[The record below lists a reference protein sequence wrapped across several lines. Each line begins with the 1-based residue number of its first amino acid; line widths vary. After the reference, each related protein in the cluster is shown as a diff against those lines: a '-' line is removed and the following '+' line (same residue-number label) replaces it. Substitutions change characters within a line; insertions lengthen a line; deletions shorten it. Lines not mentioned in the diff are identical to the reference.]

1 MAFTDDLTIS
11 IQQFQ
16 SYGENIMTEKRC
28 AARLEPL
35 NRDISELKNRFKP
48 GYDWETICSTMLD
61 HLMCGVAIYE
71 LCPDKVRALYLNDK
85 YYEMVGYTKEQYKQ
99 YADNVTS
106 SLYGESAEMI
116 FEKGS
121 RSARTGETFYAE
133 CKGRRFDGSDIWVL
147 VKASMVSFIE
157 SEYPVCLAIV
167 QDLTKRKMAEYE
179 NAVNIERYRILEA
192 TSNAVTFEYD
202 VPGDV
207 MTFSYSKGTEIA
219 ADRSISNYTEVSKR
233 TKIVYPEDALRFY
246 KALKSA
252 CKEPVSCMTLDYRS
266 TIIDQNSYRW
276 VRTYYS
282 SVADASGKIVKVLGR
297 TQDIDEEKREHQR
310 MTQLVEIDSTTGLLN
325 KLATTNHIQRLIN
338 EKTGAKSFFVMLDI
352 DDFKA
357 FNDTYGHS
365 FGDEV
370 LRAVGKTLS
379 GKFRNTVIGR
389 FGGDEFI
396 VFARAVSE
404 SVIVDKFEDFLKIV
418 GATEIGGKQYE
429 IKCSIGIAW
438 SDRSDIDYSRY
449 FDEADEQLYKAKKAG
464 KCRICHK
471 KID

>member
-1 MAFTDDLTIS
+1 MA
-11 IQQFQ
+11 
-16 SYGENIMTEKRC
+16 ENKC
-28 AARLEPL
+28 AARLEPS
-35 NRDISELKNRFKP
+35 NRDMSELKNRFKS
-48 GYDWETICSTMLD
+48 GYDWEAICSTMLE

-71 LCPDKVRALYLNDK
+71 LCPDRVRSLYFNKK
-85 YYEMVGYTKEQYKQ
+85 YYEMVCYTEEQYEQ
-99 YADNVTS
+99 YADSVTS
-106 SLYGESAEMI
+106 SLYGDSAEMI
-116 FEKGS
+116 FEKAG
-121 RSARTGETFYAE
+121 RSVKTGETFYAE

-147 VKASMVSFIE
+147 VKAKLVDFIE
-157 SEYPVCLAIV
+157 SEHPVFLAIV
-167 QDLTKRKMAEYE
+167 QDITNRKQAEYE
-179 NAVNIERYRILEA
+179 NAVNLERYRILEA

-202 VPGDV
+202 IPDDI
-207 MTFSYSKGTEIA
+207 MTFSYSGGR
-219 ADRSISNYTEVSKR
+219 ADSANRSISNYAEVSKR
-233 TKIVYPEDALRFY
+233 TKIVYPDDAAKFY
-246 KALKSA
+246 AALKKA
-252 CKEPVSCMTLDYRS
+252 GKKPVSCMTLDYRS

-276 VRTYYS
+276 VRTCYS
-282 SVADASGKIVKVLGR
+282 SVADASGKVIKVLGR
-297 TQDIDEEKREHQR
+297 TQDIDDEKREHQR

-325 KLATTNHIQRLIN
+325 KLATTNHIQRLIG
-338 EKTGAKSFFVMLDI
+338 EKTSAKSFFIMIDI

-379 GKFRNTVIGR
+379 TKFRNNIIGR

-404 SVIVDKFEDFLKIV
+404 SVVVDKFEDFLKIV

>member
-1 MAFTDDLTIS
+1 MA
-11 IQQFQ
+11 
-16 SYGENIMTEKRC
+16 ENKC
-28 AARLEPL
+28 AARLEPSS
-35 NRDISELKNRFKP
+35 RDMSELKNRFKP
-48 GYDWETICSTMLD
+48 GYDWEAICSTMLE

-71 LCPDKVRALYLNDK
+71 LCPDRVRSLYFNKK
-85 YYEMVGYTKEQYKQ
+85 YYEMVGYTEEQYEQ
-99 YADNVTS
+99 YADSVTS
-106 SLYGESAEMI
+106 SLYGDSAEMI
-116 FEKGS
+116 FEKAG
-121 RSARTGETFYAE
+121 RSVKTGETFYAE

-147 VKASMVSFIE
+147 VKAKLVDFIE
-157 SEYPVCLAIV
+157 SEHPVFLAIV
-167 QDLTKRKMAEYE
+167 QDITNRKQAEYE
-179 NAVNIERYRILEA
+179 NAVNLERYRILEA

-202 VPGDV
+202 IPDDI
-207 MTFSYSKGTEIA
+207 MTFSYSGGR
-219 ADRSISNYTEVSKR
+219 ADLANRSISNYAEVSKR
-233 TKIVYPEDALRFY
+233 TKIVYPDDAAKFY
-246 KALKSA
+246 AALKKA
-252 CKEPVSCMTLDYRS
+252 GKKPVSCMTLDYRS

-276 VRTYYS
+276 VRTCYS
-282 SVADASGKIVKVLGR
+282 IVADASGKVIKVLGR
-297 TQDIDEEKREHQR
+297 TQDIDDEKREHQR
-310 MTQLVEIDSTTGLLN
+310 MTQLVEIDSTTRLLN
-325 KLATTNHIQRLIN
+325 KLATTNHIQRLIG
-338 EKTGAKSFFVMLDI
+338 EKTSAKSFFIMIDI

-379 GKFRNTVIGR
+379 TKFRNNIIGR

-404 SVIVDKFEDFLKIV
+404 SVVVDKFEDFLKIV

>member
-1 MAFTDDLTIS
+1 MA
-11 IQQFQ
+11 
-16 SYGENIMTEKRC
+16 ENKC
-28 AARLEPL
+28 AARLEPSS
-35 NRDISELKNRFKP
+35 RDMSELKNRFKP
-48 GYDWETICSTMLD
+48 GYDWEAICSTMLE

-71 LCPDKVRALYLNDK
+71 LCPDRVRSLYFNKK
-85 YYEMVGYTKEQYKQ
+85 YYEMVGYTEEQYEQ
-99 YADNVTS
+99 YADSVTS
-106 SLYGESAEMI
+106 SLYGDSAEMI
-116 FEKGS
+116 FEKAG
-121 RSARTGETFYAE
+121 RSVKTGETFYAK

-147 VKASMVSFIE
+147 VKAKLVDFIE
-157 SEYPVCLAIV
+157 SEHPVFLAIV
-167 QDLTKRKMAEYE
+167 QDITNRKQAEYE
-179 NAVNIERYRILEA
+179 NAVNLERYRILEA

-202 VPGDV
+202 IPDDI
-207 MTFSYSKGTEIA
+207 MTFSYSGGR
-219 ADRSISNYTEVSKR
+219 ADSANRSISNYAEVSKR
-233 TKIVYPEDALRFY
+233 TKIVYPDDAAKFY
-246 KALKSA
+246 AALKKA
-252 CKEPVSCMTLDYRS
+252 GKKPVSCMTLDYRS

-276 VRTYYS
+276 VRTCYS
-282 SVADASGKIVKVLGR
+282 SVADASGKVIKVLGR
-297 TQDIDEEKREHQR
+297 TQDIDDEKREHQR
-310 MTQLVEIDSTTGLLN
+310 MTQLVEIDSTTRLLN
-325 KLATTNHIQRLIN
+325 KLATTNHIQRLIG
-338 EKTGAKSFFVMLDI
+338 EKTSAKSFFIMIDI

-379 GKFRNTVIGR
+379 TKFRNNIIGR

-404 SVIVDKFEDFLKIV
+404 SVVVDKFEDFLKIV

>member
-1 MAFTDDLTIS
+1 MA
-11 IQQFQ
+11 
-16 SYGENIMTEKRC
+16 ENKC
-28 AARLEPL
+28 AARLEPSS
-35 NRDISELKNRFKP
+35 RDMSELKNRFKP
-48 GYDWETICSTMLD
+48 GYDWEAICSTMLE

-71 LCPDKVRALYLNDK
+71 LCPDRVRSLYFNKK
-85 YYEMVGYTKEQYKQ
+85 YYEMVGYTEEQYEQ
-99 YADNVTS
+99 YADSVTS
-106 SLYGESAEMI
+106 SLYGDSAEMI
-116 FEKGS
+116 FEKAG
-121 RSARTGETFYAE
+121 RSVKTGETFYAE

-147 VKASMVSFIE
+147 VKAKLVDFIE
-157 SEYPVCLAIV
+157 SEHPVFLAIV
-167 QDLTKRKMAEYE
+167 QDITNRKQAEYE
-179 NAVNIERYRILEA
+179 NAVNLERYRILEA

-202 VPGDV
+202 IPDDI
-207 MTFSYSKGTEIA
+207 MTFSYSGGR
-219 ADRSISNYTEVSKR
+219 ADSANRSISNYAEVSKR
-233 TKIVYPEDALRFY
+233 TKIVYPDDAAKFY
-246 KALKSA
+246 AALKKA
-252 CKEPVSCMTLDYRS
+252 GKKPVSCMTLDYRS

-276 VRTYYS
+276 VRTCYS
-282 SVADASGKIVKVLGR
+282 SVADASGKVIKVLGR
-297 TQDIDEEKREHQR
+297 TQDIDDEKREHQR
-310 MTQLVEIDSTTGLLN
+310 MTQLVEINSTTGLLN
-325 KLATTNHIQRLIN
+325 KLATTNHIQRLIG
-338 EKTGAKSFFVMLDI
+338 EKTSAKSFFIMIDI

-379 GKFRNTVIGR
+379 TKFRNNIIGR

-404 SVIVDKFEDFLKIV
+404 SVVVDKFEDFLKIV

>member
-1 MAFTDDLTIS
+1 MA
-11 IQQFQ
+11 
-16 SYGENIMTEKRC
+16 ENKC
-28 AARLEPL
+28 AARLEPSS
-35 NRDISELKNRFKP
+35 RDMSELKNRFKP
-48 GYDWETICSTMLD
+48 GYDWEAICSTMLE

-71 LCPDKVRALYLNDK
+71 LCPDGVRSLYFNKK
-85 YYEMVGYTKEQYKQ
+85 YYEMVGYTEEQYEQ
-99 YADNVTS
+99 YADSVTS
-106 SLYGESAEMI
+106 SLYGDSAEMI
-116 FEKGS
+116 FEKAG
-121 RSARTGETFYAE
+121 RSVKTGETFYAE

-147 VKASMVSFIE
+147 VKAKLVDFIE
-157 SEYPVCLAIV
+157 SEHPVFLAIV
-167 QDLTKRKMAEYE
+167 QDITNRKQAEYE
-179 NAVNIERYRILEA
+179 NAVNLERYRILEA

-202 VPGDV
+202 IPDDI
-207 MTFSYSKGTEIA
+207 MTFSYSGGR
-219 ADRSISNYTEVSKR
+219 ADSANRSISNYAEVSKR
-233 TKIVYPEDALRFY
+233 TKIVYPDDAAKFY
-246 KALKSA
+246 AALKKA
-252 CKEPVSCMTLDYRS
+252 GKKPVSCMTLDYRS

-276 VRTYYS
+276 VRTCYS
-282 SVADASGKIVKVLGR
+282 SVADASGKVIKVLGR
-297 TQDIDEEKREHQR
+297 TQDIDDEKREHQR

-325 KLATTNHIQRLIN
+325 KLATTNHIQRFIG
-338 EKTGAKSFFVMLDI
+338 EKTSAKSFFIMIDI

-379 GKFRNTVIGR
+379 TKFRNNIIGR

-404 SVIVDKFEDFLKIV
+404 SVVVDKFEDFLKIV

>member
-1 MAFTDDLTIS
+1 MA
-11 IQQFQ
+11 
-16 SYGENIMTEKRC
+16 ENKC
-28 AARLEPL
+28 AARLEPSS
-35 NRDISELKNRFKP
+35 RDMSELKNRFKP
-48 GYDWETICSTMLD
+48 GYDWEAICSTMLE

-71 LCPDKVRALYLNDK
+71 LCPDRVRSLYFNKK
-85 YYEMVGYTKEQYKQ
+85 YYEMVGYTEEQYEQ
-99 YADNVTS
+99 YADSVTS
-106 SLYGESAEMI
+106 SLYGDSAEMI
-116 FEKGS
+116 FEKAG
-121 RSARTGETFYAE
+121 RSVKTGETFYAE
-133 CKGRRFDGSDIWVL
+133 CKGRRFDGSDIRVL
-147 VKASMVSFIE
+147 VKAKLVDFIE
-157 SEYPVCLAIV
+157 SEHPVFLAIV
-167 QDLTKRKMAEYE
+167 QDITNRKQAEYE
-179 NAVNIERYRILEA
+179 NAVNLERYRILEA

-202 VPGDV
+202 IPDDI
-207 MTFSYSKGTEIA
+207 MTFSYSGGR
-219 ADRSISNYTEVSKR
+219 ADSANRSISNYAEVSKR
-233 TKIVYPEDALRFY
+233 TKIVYPDDAAKFY
-246 KALKSA
+246 AALKKA
-252 CKEPVSCMTLDYRS
+252 GKKPVSCMTLDYRS

-276 VRTYYS
+276 VRTCYS
-282 SVADASGKIVKVLGR
+282 SVADASGKVIKVLGR
-297 TQDIDEEKREHQR
+297 TQDIDDEKREHQR

-325 KLATTNHIQRLIN
+325 KLATTNHIQRLIG
-338 EKTGAKSFFVMLDI
+338 EKTSAKSFFIMIDI

-379 GKFRNTVIGR
+379 TKFRNNIIGR

-404 SVIVDKFEDFLKIV
+404 SVVVDKFEDFLKIV

>member
-1 MAFTDDLTIS
+1 MA
-11 IQQFQ
+11 
-16 SYGENIMTEKRC
+16 ENKC
-28 AARLEPL
+28 AARLEPSS
-35 NRDISELKNRFKP
+35 RDMSELKNRFKP
-48 GYDWETICSTMLD
+48 GYDWEAICSTMLE

-71 LCPDKVRALYLNDK
+71 LCPDRVRSLYFNKK
-85 YYEMVGYTKEQYKQ
+85 YYEMVGYTEEQYEQ
-99 YADNVTS
+99 YADSVTS
-106 SLYGESAEMI
+106 SLYGDSAEMI
-116 FEKGS
+116 FEKAG
-121 RSARTGETFYAE
+121 RSVKTGETFYAE

-147 VKASMVSFIE
+147 VKAKLVDFIE
-157 SEYPVCLAIV
+157 SEHPVFFAIV
-167 QDLTKRKMAEYE
+167 QDITNRKQAEYE
-179 NAVNIERYRILEA
+179 NAVNLERYRILEA

-202 VPGDV
+202 IPDDI
-207 MTFSYSKGTEIA
+207 MTFSYSGGR
-219 ADRSISNYTEVSKR
+219 ADSANRSISNYAEVSKR
-233 TKIVYPEDALRFY
+233 TKIVYPDDAAKFY
-246 KALKSA
+246 AALKKA
-252 CKEPVSCMTLDYRS
+252 GKKPVSCMTLDYRS

-276 VRTYYS
+276 VRTCYS
-282 SVADASGKIVKVLGR
+282 SVADASGKVIKVLGR
-297 TQDIDEEKREHQR
+297 TQDIDDEKREHQR

-325 KLATTNHIQRLIN
+325 KLATTNHIQRLIG
-338 EKTGAKSFFVMLDI
+338 EKTSAKSFFIMIDI

-379 GKFRNTVIGR
+379 TKFRNNIIGR

-404 SVIVDKFEDFLKIV
+404 SVVVDKFEDFLKIV

>member
-1 MAFTDDLTIS
+1 MA
-11 IQQFQ
+11 
-16 SYGENIMTEKRC
+16 ENKC
-28 AARLEPL
+28 AARPEPSS
-35 NRDISELKNRFKP
+35 RDMSELKNRFKP
-48 GYDWETICSTMLD
+48 GYDWEAICSTMLE

-71 LCPDKVRALYLNDK
+71 LCPDRVRSLYFNKK
-85 YYEMVGYTKEQYKQ
+85 YYEMVGYTEEQYEQ
-99 YADNVTS
+99 YADSVTS
-106 SLYGESAEMI
+106 SLYGDSAEMI
-116 FEKGS
+116 FEKAG
-121 RSARTGETFYAE
+121 RSVKTGETFYAE

-147 VKASMVSFIE
+147 VKAKLVDFIE
-157 SEYPVCLAIV
+157 SEHPVFLAIV
-167 QDLTKRKMAEYE
+167 QDITNRKQAEYE
-179 NAVNIERYRILEA
+179 NAVNLERYRILEA

-202 VPGDV
+202 IPDDI
-207 MTFSYSKGTEIA
+207 MTFSYSGGR
-219 ADRSISNYTEVSKR
+219 ADSANRSISNYAEVSTR
-233 TKIVYPEDALRFY
+233 TKIVYPDDAAKFY
-246 KALKSA
+246 AALKKA
-252 CKEPVSCMTLDYRS
+252 GKKPVSCMTLDYRS

-276 VRTYYS
+276 VRTCYS
-282 SVADASGKIVKVLGR
+282 SVADASGKVIKVLGR
-297 TQDIDEEKREHQR
+297 TQDIDDEKREHQR

-325 KLATTNHIQRLIN
+325 KLATTNHIQRLIS
-338 EKTGAKSFFVMLDI
+338 EKTSAKSFFIMIDI

-379 GKFRNTVIGR
+379 TKFRNNIIGR

-404 SVIVDKFEDFLKIV
+404 SVVVDKFEDFLKIV

>member
-1 MAFTDDLTIS
+1 MA
-11 IQQFQ
+11 
-16 SYGENIMTEKRC
+16 ENKC
-28 AARLEPL
+28 AARLEPSS
-35 NRDISELKNRFKP
+35 RDMSELKNRFKP
-48 GYDWETICSTMLD
+48 GYDWEAICSTMLE

-71 LCPDKVRALYLNDK
+71 LCPDRVRSLYFNKK
-85 YYEMVGYTKEQYKQ
+85 YYEMVGYTEEQYEQ
-99 YADNVTS
+99 YADSVTS
-106 SLYGESAEMI
+106 SLYGDSAEMI
-116 FEKGS
+116 FEKAG
-121 RSARTGETFYAE
+121 RSVKTGETFYAE

-147 VKASMVSFIE
+147 VKAKLVDFIE
-157 SEYPVCLAIV
+157 SEHPVFLAIV
-167 QDLTKRKMAEYE
+167 QDITNRKQAEYE
-179 NAVNIERYRILEA
+179 NAVNLERYRILEA
-192 TSNAVTFEYD
+192 TLNAVTFEYD
-202 VPGDV
+202 IPDDI
-207 MTFSYSKGTEIA
+207 MTFSYSGGR
-219 ADRSISNYTEVSKR
+219 ADSANRSISNYAEVSKR
-233 TKIVYPEDALRFY
+233 TKIVYPDDAAKFY
-246 KALKSA
+246 AALKKA
-252 CKEPVSCMTLDYRS
+252 GKKPVSCMTLDYRS

-276 VRTYYS
+276 VRTCYS
-282 SVADASGKIVKVLGR
+282 SVADASGKVIKVLGR
-297 TQDIDEEKREHQR
+297 TQDIDDEKREHQR

-325 KLATTNHIQRLIN
+325 KLATTNHIQRLIG
-338 EKTGAKSFFVMLDI
+338 EKTSAKSFFIMIDI

-379 GKFRNTVIGR
+379 TKFRNNIIGR

-404 SVIVDKFEDFLKIV
+404 SVVVDKFEDFLKIV

-449 FDEADEQLYKAKKAG
+449 FDESDEQLYKAKKAG

>member
-1 MAFTDDLTIS
+1 MA
-11 IQQFQ
+11 
-16 SYGENIMTEKRC
+16 ENKC
-28 AARLEPL
+28 AARLEPSS
-35 NRDISELKNRFKP
+35 RDMSELKNRFKL
-48 GYDWETICSTMLD
+48 GYDWEAICSTMLE

-71 LCPDKVRALYLNDK
+71 LCPDRVRSLYFNKK
-85 YYEMVGYTKEQYKQ
+85 YYEMVGYTEEQYEQ
-99 YADNVTS
+99 YADSVTS
-106 SLYGESAEMI
+106 SLYGDSAEMI
-116 FEKGS
+116 FEKAG
-121 RSARTGETFYAE
+121 RSVKTGETFYAE

-147 VKASMVSFIE
+147 VKAKLVDFIE
-157 SEYPVCLAIV
+157 SEHPVFLAIV
-167 QDLTKRKMAEYE
+167 QDITNRKQAEYE
-179 NAVNIERYRILEA
+179 NAVNLERYRILEA

-202 VPGDV
+202 IPDDI
-207 MTFSYSKGTEIA
+207 MTFSYSGGR
-219 ADRSISNYTEVSKR
+219 ADSANRSISNYAEVSKR
-233 TKIVYPEDALRFY
+233 TKIVYPDDAAKFY
-246 KALKSA
+246 AALKKA
-252 CKEPVSCMTLDYRS
+252 GKKPVSCMTLDYRS

-276 VRTYYS
+276 VRTCYS
-282 SVADASGKIVKVLGR
+282 SVADASGKVIKVLGR
-297 TQDIDEEKREHQR
+297 TQDIDDEKREHQR

-325 KLATTNHIQRLIN
+325 KLATTNHIQRLIG
-338 EKTGAKSFFVMLDI
+338 EKTSAKSFFIMIDI

-379 GKFRNTVIGR
+379 TKFRNNIIGR

-404 SVIVDKFEDFLKIV
+404 SVVVDKFEDFLKIV

>member
-1 MAFTDDLTIS
+1 MA
-11 IQQFQ
+11 
-16 SYGENIMTEKRC
+16 ENKC
-28 AARLEPL
+28 AARLEPSS
-35 NRDISELKNRFKP
+35 RDMSELKNRFKP
-48 GYDWETICSTMLD
+48 GYDWEAICSTMLE

-71 LCPDKVRALYLNDK
+71 LCPDRVRSLYFNKK
-85 YYEMVGYTKEQYKQ
+85 YYEMVGYTEEQYEQ
-99 YADNVTS
+99 YADSVTS
-106 SLYGESAEMI
+106 SLYGDSAEMI
-116 FEKGS
+116 FEKAG
-121 RSARTGETFYAE
+121 RSVKTGETFYAE

-147 VKASMVSFIE
+147 VKAKLVDFIE
-157 SEYPVCLAIV
+157 SEHPVFLAIV
-167 QDLTKRKMAEYE
+167 QDITNRKQAEYE
-179 NAVNIERYRILEA
+179 NAVNLERYRILEA

-202 VPGDV
+202 IPDDI
-207 MTFSYSKGTEIA
+207 MTFSYSGGR
-219 ADRSISNYTEVSKR
+219 ADLANRSISNYAEVSKR
-233 TKIVYPEDALRFY
+233 TKIVYPYDAAKFY
-246 KALKSA
+246 AALKKA
-252 CKEPVSCMTLDYRS
+252 GKKPVSCMTLDYRS

-276 VRTYYS
+276 VRTCYS
-282 SVADASGKIVKVLGR
+282 SVADASGKVIKVLGR
-297 TQDIDEEKREHQR
+297 TQDIDDEKREHQR
-310 MTQLVEIDSTTGLLN
+310 MTQLVEIDSTTRLLN
-325 KLATTNHIQRLIN
+325 KLATTNHIQRLIG
-338 EKTGAKSFFVMLDI
+338 EKTSAKSFFIMIDI

-379 GKFRNTVIGR
+379 TKFRNNIIGR

-404 SVIVDKFEDFLKIV
+404 SVVVDKFEDFLKIV

>member
-1 MAFTDDLTIS
+1 MA
-11 IQQFQ
+11 
-16 SYGENIMTEKRC
+16 ENKC
-28 AARLEPL
+28 AARLEPSS
-35 NRDISELKNRFKP
+35 RDMSELKNRFKP
-48 GYDWETICSTMLD
+48 GYDWEAICSTMLE

-71 LCPDKVRALYLNDK
+71 LCPDRVRSLYFNKK
-85 YYEMVGYTKEQYKQ
+85 YYEMVGYTEEQYEQ
-99 YADNVTS
+99 YADSVTS
-106 SLYGESAEMI
+106 SLYGDSAEMI
-116 FEKGS
+116 FEKAG
-121 RSARTGETFYAE
+121 RSVKTGETFYAE

-147 VKASMVSFIE
+147 VKAKLVDFIE
-157 SEYPVCLAIV
+157 SEHPVFLAIV
-167 QDLTKRKMAEYE
+167 QDITNRKQAEYE
-179 NAVNIERYRILEA
+179 NAVNLERYRILEA

-202 VPGDV
+202 IPDDI
-207 MTFSYSKGTEIA
+207 MTFSYSGGR
-219 ADRSISNYTEVSKR
+219 ADSANRSISNYAEVSKR
-233 TKIVYPEDALRFY
+233 TKIVYPDDAAKFY
-246 KALKSA
+246 AALKKA
-252 CKEPVSCMTLDYRS
+252 GKKPVSCMTLDYRS

-276 VRTYYS
+276 VRTCYS
-282 SVADASGKIVKVLGR
+282 SVADASGKVIKVHGR
-297 TQDIDEEKREHQR
+297 TQDIDDEKREHQR

-325 KLATTNHIQRLIN
+325 KLATTNHIQRLIG
-338 EKTGAKSFFVMLDI
+338 EKTSAKSFFIMIDI

-379 GKFRNTVIGR
+379 TKFRNNIIGR

-404 SVIVDKFEDFLKIV
+404 SVVVDKFEDFLKIV

>member
-1 MAFTDDLTIS
+1 MA
-11 IQQFQ
+11 
-16 SYGENIMTEKRC
+16 ENKC
-28 AARLEPL
+28 AARLEPSI
-35 NRDISELKNRFKP
+35 RDMSELKNRFKP
-48 GYDWETICSTMLD
+48 GYDWEAICSTMLE

-71 LCPDKVRALYLNDK
+71 LCPDRVRSLYFNKK
-85 YYEMVGYTKEQYKQ
+85 YYEMVGYTEEQYEQ
-99 YADNVTS
+99 YADSVTS
-106 SLYGESAEMI
+106 SLYGDSAEMI
-116 FEKGS
+116 FEKAG
-121 RSARTGETFYAE
+121 RSVKTGETFYAE

-147 VKASMVSFIE
+147 VKAKLVDFIE
-157 SEYPVCLAIV
+157 SEHPVFLAIV
-167 QDLTKRKMAEYE
+167 QDITNRKQAEYE
-179 NAVNIERYRILEA
+179 NAVNLERYRILEA
-192 TSNAVTFEYD
+192 ASNAVTFEYD
-202 VPGDV
+202 IPDDI
-207 MTFSYSKGTEIA
+207 MTFSYSGGR
-219 ADRSISNYTEVSKR
+219 ADSANRSISNYAEVSKR
-233 TKIVYPEDALRFY
+233 TKIVYPDDAAKFY
-246 KALKSA
+246 AALKKA
-252 CKEPVSCMTLDYRS
+252 GKKPVSCMTLDYRS

-276 VRTYYS
+276 VRTCYS
-282 SVADASGKIVKVLGR
+282 SVADASGKVIKVLGR
-297 TQDIDEEKREHQR
+297 TQDIDDEKREHQR

-325 KLATTNHIQRLIN
+325 KLATTNHIQRLIG
-338 EKTGAKSFFVMLDI
+338 EKTSAKSFFIMIDI

-379 GKFRNTVIGR
+379 TKFRNNIIGR

-404 SVIVDKFEDFLKIV
+404 SVVVDKFEDFLKIV

-438 SDRSDIDYSRY
+438 SDRSNIDYSRY

>member
-1 MAFTDDLTIS
+1 MA
-11 IQQFQ
+11 
-16 SYGENIMTEKRC
+16 ENKC
-28 AARLEPL
+28 AARPEPSS
-35 NRDISELKNRFKP
+35 RDMSELKNRFKP
-48 GYDWETICSTMLD
+48 GYDWEAICSTMLE

-71 LCPDKVRALYLNDK
+71 LCSDRVRSLYFNKK
-85 YYEMVGYTKEQYKQ
+85 YYEMVGYTEEQYEQ
-99 YADNVTS
+99 YADSVTS
-106 SLYGESAEMI
+106 SLYGDSAEMI
-116 FEKGS
+116 FEKAG
-121 RSARTGETFYAE
+121 RSVKTGETFYAE

-147 VKASMVSFIE
+147 VKAKLVDFIE
-157 SEYPVCLAIV
+157 SEHPVFLAIV
-167 QDLTKRKMAEYE
+167 QDITNRKQAEYE
-179 NAVNIERYRILEA
+179 NAVNLERYRILEA

-202 VPGDV
+202 IPDDI
-207 MTFSYSKGTEIA
+207 MTFSYSGGR
-219 ADRSISNYTEVSKR
+219 ADSANRSISNYAEVSKR
-233 TKIVYPEDALRFY
+233 TKIVYPDDAAKFY
-246 KALKSA
+246 AALKKA
-252 CKEPVSCMTLDYRS
+252 GKKPVSCMTLDYRS

-276 VRTYYS
+276 VRTCYS
-282 SVADASGKIVKVLGR
+282 SVADASGKVIKVLGR
-297 TQDIDEEKREHQR
+297 TQDIDDEKREHQR

-325 KLATTNHIQRLIN
+325 KLATTNHIQRLIG
-338 EKTGAKSFFVMLDI
+338 EKTSAKSFFIMIDI

-379 GKFRNTVIGR
+379 TKFRNNIIGR

-404 SVIVDKFEDFLKIV
+404 SVVVDKFEDFLKIV

>member
-1 MAFTDDLTIS
+1 MA
-11 IQQFQ
+11 
-16 SYGENIMTEKRC
+16 ENKC
-28 AARLEPL
+28 AARPEPSS
-35 NRDISELKNRFKP
+35 RDMSELKNRFKP
-48 GYDWETICSTMLD
+48 GYDWEAICSTMLE

-71 LCPDKVRALYLNDK
+71 LCPDRVRSLYFNKK
-85 YYEMVGYTKEQYKQ
+85 YYEMVGYTEEQYEQ
-99 YADNVTS
+99 YADSVTS
-106 SLYGESAEMI
+106 SLYGDSAEMI
-116 FEKGS
+116 FEKAG
-121 RSARTGETFYAE
+121 RSVKTGETFYAE

-147 VKASMVSFIE
+147 VKAKLVDFIE
-157 SEYPVCLAIV
+157 SEHPVFLAIV
-167 QDLTKRKMAEYE
+167 QDITNRKQAEYE
-179 NAVNIERYRILEA
+179 NAVNLERYRILEA

-202 VPGDV
+202 IPDDI
-207 MTFSYSKGTEIA
+207 MTFSYSGGR
-219 ADRSISNYTEVSKR
+219 ADSANRSISNYAEVSKR
-233 TKIVYPEDALRFY
+233 TKIVYPDDAAKFY
-246 KALKSA
+246 AALKKA
-252 CKEPVSCMTLDYRS
+252 GKKPVSCMTLDYRS

-276 VRTYYS
+276 VRTCYS
-282 SVADASGKIVKVLGR
+282 SVADASGKVIKVLGR
-297 TQDIDEEKREHQR
+297 TQDIDDEKREHQR

-325 KLATTNHIQRLIN
+325 KLATTNHIQRLIG
-338 EKTGAKSFFVMLDI
+338 EKTSAKSFFIMIDI

-379 GKFRNTVIGR
+379 TKFRNNIIGR

-404 SVIVDKFEDFLKIV
+404 SVVVDKFEDFLKIV

>member
-1 MAFTDDLTIS
+1 MA
-11 IQQFQ
+11 
-16 SYGENIMTEKRC
+16 ENKC
-28 AARLEPL
+28 AARLEPSS
-35 NRDISELKNRFKP
+35 RDMSELKNRFKP
-48 GYDWETICSTMLD
+48 GYDWEAICSTMLE

-71 LCPDKVRALYLNDK
+71 LCPDRVRSLYFNKK
-85 YYEMVGYTKEQYKQ
+85 YYEMVGYTEEQYEQ
-99 YADNVTS
+99 YADSVTS
-106 SLYGESAEMI
+106 SLYGDSAEMI
-116 FEKGS
+116 FEKAG
-121 RSARTGETFYAE
+121 RSVKTGETFYAE

-147 VKASMVSFIE
+147 VKAKLVDFIE
-157 SEYPVCLAIV
+157 SEHPVFLAIV
-167 QDLTKRKMAEYE
+167 QDITNRKQAEYE
-179 NAVNIERYRILEA
+179 NAVNLERYRILEA

-202 VPGDV
+202 IPDDI
-207 MTFSYSKGTEIA
+207 MTFSYSGGR
-219 ADRSISNYTEVSKR
+219 ADSANRSISNYAEVSKR
-233 TKIVYPEDALRFY
+233 TKIVYPDDAAKFY
-246 KALKSA
+246 AALKKA
-252 CKEPVSCMTLDYRS
+252 GKKPVSCMTLDYRS

-276 VRTYYS
+276 VRTCYS
-282 SVADASGKIVKVLGR
+282 SVADASGKVIKVLGR
-297 TQDIDEEKREHQR
+297 TQDIDDEKREHQK
-310 MTQLVEIDSTTGLLN
+310 MTQLVEIDSTTRLLN
-325 KLATTNHIQRLIN
+325 KLATTNHIQRLIG
-338 EKTGAKSFFVMLDI
+338 EKTSAKSFFIMIDI

-379 GKFRNTVIGR
+379 TKFRNNIIGR

-404 SVIVDKFEDFLKIV
+404 SVVVDKFEDFLKIV

>member
-1 MAFTDDLTIS
+1 MA
-11 IQQFQ
+11 
-16 SYGENIMTEKRC
+16 ENKC
-28 AARLEPL
+28 AARLEPSS
-35 NRDISELKNRFKP
+35 RDMSELKNRFKP
-48 GYDWETICSTMLD
+48 GYDWEAICSTMLE

-71 LCPDKVRALYLNDK
+71 LCPDRVRSLYFNKK
-85 YYEMVGYTKEQYKQ
+85 YYEMVGYTEEQYEQ
-99 YADNVTS
+99 YADSVTS
-106 SLYGESAEMI
+106 SLYGDSAEMI
-116 FEKGS
+116 FEKAG
-121 RSARTGETFYAE
+121 RSVKTGETFYAE

-147 VKASMVSFIE
+147 VKAKLVDFIE
-157 SEYPVCLAIV
+157 SEHPVFLAIV
-167 QDLTKRKMAEYE
+167 QDITNRKQAEYE
-179 NAVNIERYRILEA
+179 NAVNLERYRILEA

-202 VPGDV
+202 IPDDI
-207 MTFSYSKGTEIA
+207 MTFSYSGGR
-219 ADRSISNYTEVSKR
+219 ADSANRSISNYAEVSKR
-233 TKIVYPEDALRFY
+233 TKIVYPDDAAKFY
-246 KALKSA
+246 AALKKA
-252 CKEPVSCMTLDYRS
+252 GKKPVSCMTLDYRS

-276 VRTYYS
+276 VRTCYS
-282 SVADASGKIVKVLGR
+282 SVADASGKVIKVLGR
-297 TQDIDEEKREHQR
+297 TQDIDDEKREHQR

-325 KLATTNHIQRLIN
+325 KLATINHIQRLIG
-338 EKTGAKSFFVMLDI
+338 EKTSAKSFFIMIDI

-379 GKFRNTVIGR
+379 TKFRNNIIGR

-404 SVIVDKFEDFLKIV
+404 SVVVDKFEDFLKIV

>member
-1 MAFTDDLTIS
+1 MA
-11 IQQFQ
+11 
-16 SYGENIMTEKRC
+16 ENKC
-28 AARLEPL
+28 AARLEPSS
-35 NRDISELKNRFKP
+35 RDMSELKNRFKP
-48 GYDWETICSTMLD
+48 GYDWEAICSTMLE

-71 LCPDKVRALYLNDK
+71 LCPDRVRSLYFNKK
-85 YYEMVGYTKEQYKQ
+85 YYEMVGYTEEQYEQ
-99 YADNVTS
+99 YADSVTS
-106 SLYGESAEMI
+106 SLYGDSAEMI
-116 FEKGS
+116 FEKAG
-121 RSARTGETFYAE
+121 RSVKTGETFYAE

-147 VKASMVSFIE
+147 VKAKLVDFIE
-157 SEYPVCLAIV
+157 SEHPVFLAIV
-167 QDLTKRKMAEYE
+167 QDITNRKQAEYE
-179 NAVNIERYRILEA
+179 NAVNLECYRILEA

-202 VPGDV
+202 IPDDI
-207 MTFSYSKGTEIA
+207 MTFSYSGGR
-219 ADRSISNYTEVSKR
+219 ADSANRSISNYAEVSKR
-233 TKIVYPEDALRFY
+233 TKIVYPDDAAKFY
-246 KALKSA
+246 AALKKA
-252 CKEPVSCMTLDYRS
+252 GKKPVSCMTLDYRS

-276 VRTYYS
+276 VRTCYS
-282 SVADASGKIVKVLGR
+282 SVADASGKVIKVLGR
-297 TQDIDEEKREHQR
+297 TQDIDDEKREHQR
-310 MTQLVEIDSTTGLLN
+310 MTQLVEIDSTTRLLN
-325 KLATTNHIQRLIN
+325 KLATTNHIQRLIG
-338 EKTGAKSFFVMLDI
+338 EKTSAKSFFIMIDI

-379 GKFRNTVIGR
+379 TKFRNNIIGR

-404 SVIVDKFEDFLKIV
+404 SVVVDKFEDFLKIV

>member
-1 MAFTDDLTIS
+1 MA
-11 IQQFQ
+11 
-16 SYGENIMTEKRC
+16 ENKC
-28 AARLEPL
+28 AARPEPSS
-35 NRDISELKNRFKP
+35 RDMSELKNRFKP
-48 GYDWETICSTMLD
+48 GYDWEAICSTMLE

-71 LCPDKVRALYLNDK
+71 LCPDRVRSLYFNKK
-85 YYEMVGYTKEQYKQ
+85 YYEMVGYTEEQYEQ
-99 YADNVTS
+99 YADSVTS
-106 SLYGESAEMI
+106 SLYGDSAEMI
-116 FEKGS
+116 FEKAG
-121 RSARTGETFYAE
+121 RSVKTGETFYAE

-147 VKASMVSFIE
+147 VKAKLVDFIE
-157 SEYPVCLAIV
+157 SEHPVFLAIV
-167 QDLTKRKMAEYE
+167 QDITNRKQAEYE
-179 NAVNIERYRILEA
+179 NAVNLERYRILEA

-202 VPGDV
+202 IPDDI
-207 MTFSYSKGTEIA
+207 MTFSYSGGR
-219 ADRSISNYTEVSKR
+219 ADSANRSISNYAEVSKR
-233 TKIVYPEDALRFY
+233 TKIVYPDDAAKFY
-246 KALKSA
+246 AALKKA
-252 CKEPVSCMTLDYRS
+252 GKKPVSCMTLDYRS

-276 VRTYYS
+276 VRTCYS
-282 SVADASGKIVKVLGR
+282 SVADASGKVIKVLGR
-297 TQDIDEEKREHQR
+297 TQDIDDEKREHQR

-325 KLATTNHIQRLIN
+325 KLATTNHIQRLIS
-338 EKTGAKSFFVMLDI
+338 EKTSAKSFFIMIDI

-357 FNDTYGHS
+357 FNDTYRHS

-379 GKFRNTVIGR
+379 TKFRNNIIGR

-404 SVIVDKFEDFLKIV
+404 SVVVDKFEDFLKIV

>member
-1 MAFTDDLTIS
+1 MA
-11 IQQFQ
+11 
-16 SYGENIMTEKRC
+16 ENKC
-28 AARLEPL
+28 AARLEPSS
-35 NRDISELKNRFKP
+35 RDMSELKNRFKP
-48 GYDWETICSTMLD
+48 GYDWEAICSTMLE

-71 LCPDKVRALYLNDK
+71 LCPDRVRSLYFNKK
-85 YYEMVGYTKEQYKQ
+85 YYEMVGYSEEQYEQ
-99 YADNVTS
+99 YADSVTS
-106 SLYGESAEMI
+106 SLYGDSAEMI
-116 FEKGS
+116 FEKAG
-121 RSARTGETFYAE
+121 RSVKTGETFYAE

-147 VKASMVSFIE
+147 VKAKLVDFIE
-157 SEYPVCLAIV
+157 SEHPVFLAIV
-167 QDLTKRKMAEYE
+167 QDITNRKQAEYE
-179 NAVNIERYRILEA
+179 NAVNLERYRILEA

-202 VPGDV
+202 IPDDI
-207 MTFSYSKGTEIA
+207 MTFSYSGGR
-219 ADRSISNYTEVSKR
+219 ADSANRSISNYAEVSKR
-233 TKIVYPEDALRFY
+233 TKIVYPDDAAKFY
-246 KALKSA
+246 AALKKA
-252 CKEPVSCMTLDYRS
+252 GKKPVSCMTLDYRS

-276 VRTYYS
+276 VRTCYS
-282 SVADASGKIVKVLGR
+282 SVADASGKVIKVLGR
-297 TQDIDEEKREHQR
+297 TQDIDDEKREHQR

-325 KLATTNHIQRLIN
+325 KLATTNHIQRLIG
-338 EKTGAKSFFVMLDI
+338 EKTSAKSFFIMIDI

-379 GKFRNTVIGR
+379 TKFRNNIIGR

-404 SVIVDKFEDFLKIV
+404 SVVVDKFEDFLKIV

>member
-1 MAFTDDLTIS
+1 MA
-11 IQQFQ
+11 
-16 SYGENIMTEKRC
+16 ENKC
-28 AARLEPL
+28 AARPEPSS
-35 NRDISELKNRFKP
+35 RDMSELKNRFKP
-48 GYDWETICSTMLD
+48 GYDWEAICSTMLE

-71 LCPDKVRALYLNDK
+71 LFPDRVRSLYFNKK
-85 YYEMVGYTKEQYKQ
+85 YYEMVGYTEEQYEQ
-99 YADNVTS
+99 YADSVTS
-106 SLYGESAEMI
+106 SLYGDSAEMI
-116 FEKGS
+116 FEKAG
-121 RSARTGETFYAE
+121 RSVKTGETFYAE

-147 VKASMVSFIE
+147 VKAKLVDFIE
-157 SEYPVCLAIV
+157 SEHPVFLAIV
-167 QDLTKRKMAEYE
+167 QDITNRKQAEYE
-179 NAVNIERYRILEA
+179 NAVNLERYRILEA

-202 VPGDV
+202 IPDDI
-207 MTFSYSKGTEIA
+207 MTFSYSGGR
-219 ADRSISNYTEVSKR
+219 ADSANRSISNYAEVSKR
-233 TKIVYPEDALRFY
+233 TKIVYPDDAAKFY
-246 KALKSA
+246 AALKKA
-252 CKEPVSCMTLDYRS
+252 GKKPVSCMTLDYRS

-276 VRTYYS
+276 VRTCYS
-282 SVADASGKIVKVLGR
+282 SVADASGKGIKVLGR
-297 TQDIDEEKREHQR
+297 TQDIDDEKREHQR

-325 KLATTNHIQRLIN
+325 KLATTNHIQRLIS
-338 EKTGAKSFFVMLDI
+338 EKTSAKSFFIMIDI

-379 GKFRNTVIGR
+379 TKFRNNIIGR

-404 SVIVDKFEDFLKIV
+404 SVVVDKFEDFLKIV

>member
-1 MAFTDDLTIS
+1 MA
-11 IQQFQ
+11 
-16 SYGENIMTEKRC
+16 ENKC
-28 AARLEPL
+28 AARLEPS
-35 NRDISELKNRFKP
+35 NRDMSELKNRFKP
-48 GYDWETICSTMLD
+48 GYDWEAICSTMLE

-71 LCPDKVRALYLNDK
+71 LCPDRVRSLYFNKK
-85 YYEMVGYTKEQYKQ
+85 YYEMVGYTEEQYEQ
-99 YADNVTS
+99 YADSVTS
-106 SLYGESAEMI
+106 SLYGDSAEMI
-116 FEKGS
+116 FEKAG
-121 RSARTGETFYAE
+121 RSVKTGETFYAE

-147 VKASMVSFIE
+147 VKAKLVDFIE
-157 SEYPVCLAIV
+157 SEHPVFLAIV
-167 QDLTKRKMAEYE
+167 QDITNRKQAEYE
-179 NAVNIERYRILEA
+179 NAVNLERYRILEA

-202 VPGDV
+202 IPDDI
-207 MTFSYSKGTEIA
+207 MTFSYSGGR
-219 ADRSISNYTEVSKR
+219 ADSANRSISNYAEVSKR
-233 TKIVYPEDALRFY
+233 TKIVYPDDAAKFY
-246 KALKSA
+246 AALKKA
-252 CKEPVSCMTLDYRS
+252 GKKPVSCMTLDYRS

-276 VRTYYS
+276 VRTCYS
-282 SVADASGKIVKVLGR
+282 SVADASGKVIKVLGR
-297 TQDIDEEKREHQR
+297 TQDIDDEKREHQR

-325 KLATTNHIQRLIN
+325 KLATTNHIQRLIG
-338 EKTGAKSFFVMLDI
+338 EKTSAKSFFIMIDI

-379 GKFRNTVIGR
+379 TKFRNNIIGR

-404 SVIVDKFEDFLKIV
+404 SVVVDKFEDFLKIV

>member
-1 MAFTDDLTIS
+1 MA
-11 IQQFQ
+11 
-16 SYGENIMTEKRC
+16 ENKC
-28 AARLEPL
+28 AARLEPSS
-35 NRDISELKNRFKP
+35 RDMSELKNRFKP
-48 GYDWETICSTMLD
+48 GYDWEAICSTMLE

-71 LCPDKVRALYLNDK
+71 LCPDRVRSLYFNKK
-85 YYEMVGYTKEQYKQ
+85 YYEMVGYTEEQYEQ
-99 YADNVTS
+99 YADSVTS
-106 SLYGESAEMI
+106 SLYGDSAEMI
-116 FEKGS
+116 FEKAG
-121 RSARTGETFYAE
+121 RSVKTGETFYAE

-147 VKASMVSFIE
+147 VKAKLVDFIE
-157 SEYPVCLAIV
+157 SEHPVFLAIV
-167 QDLTKRKMAEYE
+167 QDITNRKQAEYE
-179 NAVNIERYRILEA
+179 NAVNLERYRILEA

-202 VPGDV
+202 IPDDI
-207 MTFSYSKGTEIA
+207 MTFSYSGGR
-219 ADRSISNYTEVSKR
+219 ADSANRSISNYAEVSKR
-233 TKIVYPEDALRFY
+233 TKIVYPDDAAKFY
-246 KALKSA
+246 AALKKA
-252 CKEPVSCMTLDYRS
+252 GKKPVSCMTLDYRS

-276 VRTYYS
+276 VRTCYS
-282 SVADASGKIVKVLGR
+282 SVADASGKVIKVLGR
-297 TQDIDEEKREHQR
+297 IQDIDDEKREHQR

-325 KLATTNHIQRLIN
+325 KLATTNHIQRLIG
-338 EKTGAKSFFVMLDI
+338 EKTSAKSFFIMIDI

-379 GKFRNTVIGR
+379 TKFRNNIIGR

-404 SVIVDKFEDFLKIV
+404 SVVVDKFEDFLKIV

>member
-1 MAFTDDLTIS
+1 MA
-11 IQQFQ
+11 
-16 SYGENIMTEKRC
+16 ENKC
-28 AARLEPL
+28 AARLEPSS
-35 NRDISELKNRFKP
+35 RDMSELKNRFKP
-48 GYDWETICSTMLD
+48 GYDWEAICSTVLE

-71 LCPDKVRALYLNDK
+71 LCPDRVRSLYFNKK
-85 YYEMVGYTKEQYKQ
+85 YYEMVGYTEEQYEQ
-99 YADNVTS
+99 YADSVTS
-106 SLYGESAEMI
+106 SLYGDSAEMI
-116 FEKGS
+116 FEKAG
-121 RSARTGETFYAE
+121 RSVKTGETFYAE

-147 VKASMVSFIE
+147 VKAKLVDFIE
-157 SEYPVCLAIV
+157 SEHPVFLAIV
-167 QDLTKRKMAEYE
+167 QDITNRKQAEYE
-179 NAVNIERYRILEA
+179 NAVNLERYRILEA

-202 VPGDV
+202 IPDDI
-207 MTFSYSKGTEIA
+207 MTFSYSGGR
-219 ADRSISNYTEVSKR
+219 ADSANRSISNYAEVSKR
-233 TKIVYPEDALRFY
+233 TKIVYPDDAAKFY
-246 KALKSA
+246 AALKKA
-252 CKEPVSCMTLDYRS
+252 GKKPVSCMTLDYRS

-276 VRTYYS
+276 VRTCYS
-282 SVADASGKIVKVLGR
+282 SVADASGKVIKVLGR
-297 TQDIDEEKREHQR
+297 TQDIDDEKREHQR

-325 KLATTNHIQRLIN
+325 KLATTNHIQRLIG
-338 EKTGAKSFFVMLDI
+338 EKTSAKSFFIMINI

-379 GKFRNTVIGR
+379 TKFRNNIIGR

-404 SVIVDKFEDFLKIV
+404 SVVVDKFEDFLKIV

>member
-1 MAFTDDLTIS
+1 MA
-11 IQQFQ
+11 
-16 SYGENIMTEKRC
+16 ENKC
-28 AARLEPL
+28 AARPEPSS
-35 NRDISELKNRFKP
+35 RDMSELKNRFKP
-48 GYDWETICSTMLD
+48 GYDWEAICSTMLE

-71 LCPDKVRALYLNDK
+71 LFPDRVRSLYFNKK
-85 YYEMVGYTKEQYKQ
+85 YYEMVGYTEEQYEQ
-99 YADNVTS
+99 YADSVTS
-106 SLYGESAEMI
+106 SLYGDSAEMI
-116 FEKGS
+116 FEKAG
-121 RSARTGETFYAE
+121 RSVKTGETFYAE

-147 VKASMVSFIE
+147 VKAKLVDFIE
-157 SEYPVCLAIV
+157 SEHPVFLAIV
-167 QDLTKRKMAEYE
+167 QDITNRKQAEYE
-179 NAVNIERYRILEA
+179 NAVNLERYRILEA

-202 VPGDV
+202 IPDDI
-207 MTFSYSKGTEIA
+207 MTFSYSGGR
-219 ADRSISNYTEVSKR
+219 ADSANRSISNYAEVSKR
-233 TKIVYPEDALRFY
+233 TKIVYPDDAAKFY
-246 KALKSA
+246 AALKKA
-252 CKEPVSCMTLDYRS
+252 GKKPVSCMTLDYRS

-276 VRTYYS
+276 VRTCYS
-282 SVADASGKIVKVLGR
+282 SVADASGKVIKVLGR
-297 TQDIDEEKREHQR
+297 TQDIDDEKREHQR

-325 KLATTNHIQRLIN
+325 KLATTNHIQRLIS
-338 EKTGAKSFFVMLDI
+338 EKTSAKSFFIMIDI

-379 GKFRNTVIGR
+379 TKFRNNIIGR

-396 VFARAVSE
+396 VFARVVSE
-404 SVIVDKFEDFLKIV
+404 SVVVDKFEDFLKIV

>member
-1 MAFTDDLTIS
+1 MA
-11 IQQFQ
+11 
-16 SYGENIMTEKRC
+16 ENKC
-28 AARLEPL
+28 AARPEPSS
-35 NRDISELKNRFKP
+35 RDMSELKNRFKP
-48 GYDWETICSTMLD
+48 GYDWEAICSTMLE

-71 LCPDKVRALYLNDK
+71 LCPDRVRSLYFNKK
-85 YYEMVGYTKEQYKQ
+85 YYEMVGYTEEQYEQ
-99 YADNVTS
+99 YADSVTS
-106 SLYGESAEMI
+106 SLYGDSAEMI
-116 FEKGS
+116 FEKAG
-121 RSARTGETFYAE
+121 RSVKTGETFYAE
-133 CKGRRFDGSDIWVL
+133 CKGRRFDGSDVWVL
-147 VKASMVSFIE
+147 VKAKLVDFTE
-157 SEYPVCLAIV
+157 SEHPVFLAIV
-167 QDLTKRKMAEYE
+167 QDITNRKQAEYE
-179 NAVNIERYRILEA
+179 NAVNLERYRILEA

-202 VPGDV
+202 IPDDI
-207 MTFSYSKGTEIA
+207 MTFSYSGGR
-219 ADRSISNYTEVSKR
+219 ADSANRSISNYAEVSKR
-233 TKIVYPEDALRFY
+233 TKIVYPDDAAKFY
-246 KALKSA
+246 AALKKA
-252 CKEPVSCMTLDYRS
+252 GKKPVSCMTLDYRS

-276 VRTYYS
+276 VRTCYS
-282 SVADASGKIVKVLGR
+282 SVADASGKVIKVLGR
-297 TQDIDEEKREHQR
+297 TQDIDDEKREHQR

-325 KLATTNHIQRLIN
+325 KLATTNHIQRLIG
-338 EKTGAKSFFVMLDI
+338 EKTSAKSFFIMIDI

-379 GKFRNTVIGR
+379 TKFRNNIIGR

-404 SVIVDKFEDFLKIV
+404 SVVVDKFEDFLKIV

>member
-1 MAFTDDLTIS
+1 MA
-11 IQQFQ
+11 
-16 SYGENIMTEKRC
+16 ENKC
-28 AARLEPL
+28 AARLEPSS
-35 NRDISELKNRFKP
+35 RDMSELKNRFKP
-48 GYDWETICSTMLD
+48 GYDWDAICSTMLE

-71 LCPDKVRALYLNDK
+71 LCPDRVRSLYFNKK
-85 YYEMVGYTKEQYKQ
+85 YYEMVGYTEEQYEQ
-99 YADNVTS
+99 YADSVTS
-106 SLYGESAEMI
+106 SLYGDSAEMI
-116 FEKGS
+116 FEKAG
-121 RSARTGETFYAE
+121 RSVKTGETFYAE

-147 VKASMVSFIE
+147 VKAKLVDFIE
-157 SEYPVCLAIV
+157 SEHPVFLAIV
-167 QDLTKRKMAEYE
+167 QDITNRKQAEYE
-179 NAVNIERYRILEA
+179 NAVNLERYRILEA

-202 VPGDV
+202 IPDDI
-207 MTFSYSKGTEIA
+207 MTFSYSGGR
-219 ADRSISNYTEVSKR
+219 ADSANRSISNYAEVSKR
-233 TKIVYPEDALRFY
+233 TKIVYPDDAAKFY
-246 KALKSA
+246 AALKKA
-252 CKEPVSCMTLDYRS
+252 GKKPVSCMTLDYRS

-276 VRTYYS
+276 VRTCYS
-282 SVADASGKIVKVLGR
+282 SVADASGKVIKVLGR
-297 TQDIDEEKREHQR
+297 TQDIDDEKREHQR

-325 KLATTNHIQRLIN
+325 KLATTNHIQRLIG
-338 EKTGAKSFFVMLDI
+338 EKTSAKSFFIMIDI

-379 GKFRNTVIGR
+379 TKFRNNIIGR

-404 SVIVDKFEDFLKIV
+404 SVVVDKFEDFLKIV

>member
-1 MAFTDDLTIS
+1 MVFIGLPIS
-11 IQQFQ
+11 SDRFLN
-16 SYGENIMTEKRC
+16 YGENIMTEKKST
-28 AARLEPL
+28 ARLEPL
-35 NRDISELKNRFKP
+35 NMDISELKNRFKP

-71 LCPDKVRALYLNDK
+71 MCPDKIRSLYLNEK
-85 YYEMVGYTKEQYKQ
+85 YYEMVGFTKEQYQQ
-99 YADNVTS
+99 YADSVTS

-116 FEKGS
+116 FEKGIH
-121 RSARTGETFYAE
+121 SAKTGETFYAE
-133 CKGRRFDGSDIWVL
+133 CKGRRYDGSDIWVL
-147 VKASMVSFIE
+147 VKAGLIDFIE
-157 SEYPVCLAIV
+157 SEHPVFLAIV
-167 QDLTKRKMAEYE
+167 QDMTHRKLAEYE
-179 NAVNIERYRILEA
+179 NAVNLERYRILEA

-202 VPGDV
+202 IPDDI
-207 MTFSYSKGTEIA
+207 MTFSYSGGK
-219 ADRSISNYTEVSKR
+219 ADSANRSISNYTEVSKR
-233 TKIVYPEDALRFY
+233 TKIVYPDDAAKFY
-246 KALKSA
+246 AALKKAS
-252 CKEPVSCMTLDYRS
+252 KKPVSCLTLDYRS

-276 VRTYYS
+276 VRTCYS
-282 SVADASGKIVKVLGR
+282 SVADASGKVIKVLGR

-310 MTQLVEIDSTTGLLN
+310 MAQLVEIDSTTGLLN
-325 KLATTNHIQRLIN
+325 KLATTNHIQRLID
-338 EKTGAKSFFVMLDI
+338 EKTGAKSFFAMLDI

-370 LRAVGKTLS
+370 LRAVGKMLT
-379 GKFRNTVIGR
+379 GKFRNNIIGR

-404 SVIVDKFEDFLKIV
+404 SVVVDKFEDFLKMA
-418 GATEIGGKQYE
+418 GATEIDGKYYE

-438 SDRSDIDYSRY
+438 SDNNDISYARY

>member
-1 MAFTDDLTIS
+1 MA
-11 IQQFQ
+11 
-16 SYGENIMTEKRC
+16 ENKC
-28 AARLEPL
+28 AARLEPSS
-35 NRDISELKNRFKP
+35 RDMSELKNRFKP
-48 GYDWETICSTMLD
+48 GYDWEAICSTMLE

-71 LCPDKVRALYLNDK
+71 LCPDRVRSLYFNKK
-85 YYEMVGYTKEQYKQ
+85 YYEMVGYAEEQYEQ
-99 YADNVTS
+99 YADSVTS
-106 SLYGESAEMI
+106 SLYGDSAEMI
-116 FEKGS
+116 FEKAG
-121 RSARTGETFYAE
+121 RSVKTGETFYAE

-147 VKASMVSFIE
+147 VKAKLVDFIE
-157 SEYPVCLAIV
+157 SEHPVFLAIV
-167 QDLTKRKMAEYE
+167 QDITNRKQAEYE
-179 NAVNIERYRILEA
+179 NAVNLERYRILEA

-202 VPGDV
+202 IPDDI
-207 MTFSYSKGTEIA
+207 MTFSYSGGR
-219 ADRSISNYTEVSKR
+219 ADSANRSISNYAEVSKR
-233 TKIVYPEDALRFY
+233 TKIVYPDDAAKFY
-246 KALKSA
+246 AALKKA
-252 CKEPVSCMTLDYRS
+252 GKKPVSCMTLDYRS

-276 VRTYYS
+276 VRTCYS
-282 SVADASGKIVKVLGR
+282 SVADASGKVIKVLGR
-297 TQDIDEEKREHQR
+297 TQDIDDEKREHQR

-325 KLATTNHIQRLIN
+325 KLATTNHIQRLIG
-338 EKTGAKSFFVMLDI
+338 EKTSAKSFFIMIDI

-379 GKFRNTVIGR
+379 TKFRNNIIGR

-404 SVIVDKFEDFLKIV
+404 SVVVDKFEDFLKIV

>member
-1 MAFTDDLTIS
+1 MA
-11 IQQFQ
+11 
-16 SYGENIMTEKRC
+16 ENKC
-28 AARLEPL
+28 AARLEPSS
-35 NRDISELKNRFKP
+35 RDMSELKNRFKP
-48 GYDWETICSTMLD
+48 GYDWEAICSTMLE

-71 LCPDKVRALYLNDK
+71 LCPDRVRSLYFNKK
-85 YYEMVGYTKEQYKQ
+85 YYEMVGYTEEQYEQ
-99 YADNVTS
+99 YADSVTS
-106 SLYGESAEMI
+106 SLYGDSAEMI
-116 FEKGS
+116 FEKAG
-121 RSARTGETFYAE
+121 RSVKTGETFYAE

-147 VKASMVSFIE
+147 VKAKLVDFIE
-157 SEYPVCLAIV
+157 SEHPVFLAIV
-167 QDLTKRKMAEYE
+167 QDITNRKQAEYE
-179 NAVNIERYRILEA
+179 NAVNLERYRIHEA

-202 VPGDV
+202 IPDDI
-207 MTFSYSKGTEIA
+207 MTFSYSGGR
-219 ADRSISNYTEVSKR
+219 ADSANRSISNYAEVSKR
-233 TKIVYPEDALRFY
+233 TKIVYPDDAAKFY
-246 KALKSA
+246 AALKKA
-252 CKEPVSCMTLDYRS
+252 GKKPVSCMTLDYRS

-276 VRTYYS
+276 VRTCYS
-282 SVADASGKIVKVLGR
+282 SVADASGKVIKVLGR
-297 TQDIDEEKREHQR
+297 TQDIDDEKREHQR
-310 MTQLVEIDSTTGLLN
+310 MTQLVEIDSTTRLLN
-325 KLATTNHIQRLIN
+325 KLATTNHIQRLIG
-338 EKTGAKSFFVMLDI
+338 EKTSAKSFFIMIDI

-379 GKFRNTVIGR
+379 TKFRNNIIGR

-404 SVIVDKFEDFLKIV
+404 SVVVDKFEDFLKIV

>member
-1 MAFTDDLTIS
+1 MA
-11 IQQFQ
+11 
-16 SYGENIMTEKRC
+16 ENKC
-28 AARLEPL
+28 AARLEPSS
-35 NRDISELKNRFKP
+35 RDMSELKNRVKP
-48 GYDWETICSTMLD
+48 GYDWEAICSTMLE

-71 LCPDKVRALYLNDK
+71 LCPDRVRSLYFNKK
-85 YYEMVGYTKEQYKQ
+85 YYEMVGYTEEQYEQ
-99 YADNVTS
+99 YADSVTS
-106 SLYGESAEMI
+106 SLYGDSAEMI
-116 FEKGS
+116 FEKAG
-121 RSARTGETFYAE
+121 RSVKTGETFYAE

-147 VKASMVSFIE
+147 VKAKLVDFIE
-157 SEYPVCLAIV
+157 SEHPVFLAIV
-167 QDLTKRKMAEYE
+167 QDITNRKQAEYE
-179 NAVNIERYRILEA
+179 NAVNLERYRILEA

-202 VPGDV
+202 IPDDI
-207 MTFSYSKGTEIA
+207 MTFSYSGGR
-219 ADRSISNYTEVSKR
+219 ADLANRSISNYAEVSKR
-233 TKIVYPEDALRFY
+233 TKIVYPDDAAKFY
-246 KALKSA
+246 AALKKA
-252 CKEPVSCMTLDYRS
+252 GKKPVSCMTLDYRS

-276 VRTYYS
+276 VRTCYS
-282 SVADASGKIVKVLGR
+282 SVADASGKVIKVLGR
-297 TQDIDEEKREHQR
+297 TQDIDDEKREHQR
-310 MTQLVEIDSTTGLLN
+310 MTQLVEIDSTTRLLN
-325 KLATTNHIQRLIN
+325 KLATTNHIQRLIG
-338 EKTGAKSFFVMLDI
+338 EKTSAKSFFIMIDI

-379 GKFRNTVIGR
+379 TKFRNNIIGR

-404 SVIVDKFEDFLKIV
+404 SVVVDKFEDFLKIV

-438 SDRSDIDYSRY
+438 SDRSGIDYSRY

>member
-1 MAFTDDLTIS
+1 MA
-11 IQQFQ
+11 
-16 SYGENIMTEKRC
+16 ENKC
-28 AARLEPL
+28 AARPEPSS
-35 NRDISELKNRFKP
+35 RDMSELKNRFKP
-48 GYDWETICSTMLD
+48 GYDWEAICSTMLE

-71 LCPDKVRALYLNDK
+71 LCPDRVRSLYFNKK
-85 YYEMVGYTKEQYKQ
+85 YYEMVGYTEEQYEQ
-99 YADNVTS
+99 YADSVTS
-106 SLYGESAEMI
+106 SLYGDSAEMI
-116 FEKGS
+116 FEKAG
-121 RSARTGETFYAE
+121 RSVKTGETFYAE
-133 CKGRRFDGSDIWVL
+133 CKGIRFDGSDIWVL
-147 VKASMVSFIE
+147 VKAKLVDFIE
-157 SEYPVCLAIV
+157 SEHPVFLAIV
-167 QDLTKRKMAEYE
+167 QDITNRKQAEYE
-179 NAVNIERYRILEA
+179 NAVNLERYRILEA

-202 VPGDV
+202 IPDDI
-207 MTFSYSKGTEIA
+207 MTFSYSGGR
-219 ADRSISNYTEVSKR
+219 ADSANRSISNYAEVSKR
-233 TKIVYPEDALRFY
+233 TKIVYPDDAAKFY
-246 KALKSA
+246 AALKKA
-252 CKEPVSCMTLDYRS
+252 GKKPVSCMTLDYRS

-276 VRTYYS
+276 VRTCYS
-282 SVADASGKIVKVLGR
+282 SVADASGKVIKVLGR
-297 TQDIDEEKREHQR
+297 TQDIDDEKREHQR

-325 KLATTNHIQRLIN
+325 KLATTNHIQRLIS
-338 EKTGAKSFFVMLDI
+338 EKTSAKSFFIMIDI

-379 GKFRNTVIGR
+379 TKFRNNIIGR

-404 SVIVDKFEDFLKIV
+404 SVVVDKFEDFLKIV

>member
-1 MAFTDDLTIS
+1 MA
-11 IQQFQ
+11 
-16 SYGENIMTEKRC
+16 ENKC
-28 AARLEPL
+28 AARLEPSS
-35 NRDISELKNRFKP
+35 RDMSELKNRFKP
-48 GYDWETICSTMLD
+48 GYDWEAICSTMLE

-71 LCPDKVRALYLNDK
+71 LCPDRVRSLYFNKK
-85 YYEMVGYTKEQYKQ
+85 YYEMVGYTEEQYEQ
-99 YADNVTS
+99 YADSVTS
-106 SLYGESAEMI
+106 SLYGDSAEMI
-116 FEKGS
+116 FEKAG
-121 RSARTGETFYAE
+121 RSVKTGETFYAE

-147 VKASMVSFIE
+147 VKAKLVDFIE
-157 SEYPVCLAIV
+157 SEHPVFLAIV
-167 QDLTKRKMAEYE
+167 QDITNRKQAEYE
-179 NAVNIERYRILEA
+179 NAVNLERYRILEP

-202 VPGDV
+202 IPDDI
-207 MTFSYSKGTEIA
+207 MTFSYSGGR
-219 ADRSISNYTEVSKR
+219 ADSANRSISNYAEVSKR
-233 TKIVYPEDALRFY
+233 TKIVYPDDAAKFY
-246 KALKSA
+246 AALKKA
-252 CKEPVSCMTLDYRS
+252 GKKPVSCMTLDYRS

-276 VRTYYS
+276 VRTCYS
-282 SVADASGKIVKVLGR
+282 SVADASGKVIKVLGR
-297 TQDIDEEKREHQR
+297 TQDIDDEKREHQR

-325 KLATTNHIQRLIN
+325 KLATTNHIQRLIG
-338 EKTGAKSFFVMLDI
+338 EKTSAKSFFIMIDI

-379 GKFRNTVIGR
+379 TKFRNNIIGR

-404 SVIVDKFEDFLKIV
+404 SVVVDKFEDFLKIV

>member
-1 MAFTDDLTIS
+1 
-11 IQQFQ
+11 
-16 SYGENIMTEKRC
+16 MTEKKST
-28 AARLEPL
+28 ARLEPL
-35 NRDISELKNRFKP
+35 NMDISELKNRFKP

-71 LCPDKVRALYLNDK
+71 MCPDKIRSLYLNEK
-85 YYEMVGYTKEQYKQ
+85 YYEMVGFTKEQYQQ
-99 YADNVTS
+99 YADSVTS

-116 FEKGS
+116 FEKGIH
-121 RSARTGETFYAE
+121 SAKTGETFYAE
-133 CKGRRFDGSDIWVL
+133 CKGKRYDGSDIWVL
-147 VKASMVSFIE
+147 IKASLIDFIE
-157 SEYPVCLAIV
+157 SDYPIFLAVV
-167 QDLTKRKMAEYE
+167 QDLTKRKAAEYE
-179 NAVNIERYRILEA
+179 YAVNAERYRILEA

-207 MTFSYSKGTEIA
+207 MTFSYSNGTAEA
-219 ADRSISNYTEVSKR
+219 SERSITNYTEVSKR
-233 TKIVYPEDALRFY
+233 TKIVYPEDALKFY
-246 KALKSA
+246 KALKAA
-252 CKEPVSCMTLDYRS
+252 CKEPVSCQILDYRS

-276 VRTYYS
+276 VRTCYS
-282 SVADASGKIVKVLGR
+282 SVADASGHIVKVLGR
-297 TQDIDEEKREHQR
+297 TQDIDDEKREHQR
-310 MTQLVEIDSTTGLLN
+310 MAQLVELDSTTGLLN
-325 KLATTNHIQRLIN
+325 KLATTNHIQKLID
-338 EKTGAKSFFVMLDI
+338 EKTGAKSFFIMLDI

-396 VFARAVSE
+396 VFARAVDE
-404 SVIVDKFEDFLKIV
+404 SVVVDKFEDFLKIV
-418 GATEIGGKQYE
+418 RSTEIGGKRYE

-471 KID
+471 KIE

>member
-1 MAFTDDLTIS
+1 
-11 IQQFQ
+11 
-16 SYGENIMTEKRC
+16 MTENEIE
-28 AARLEPL
+28 ARIEPL

-48 GYDWETICSTMLD
+48 GYDWETICSTMLE

-71 LCPDKVRALYLNDK
+71 LCPDRVRSLYFNEK
-85 YYEMVGYTKEQYKQ
+85 YYEMVGYTKEQYEQ
-99 YADNVTS
+99 YADSVTS

-116 FEKGS
+116 FEKAG
-121 RSARTGETFYAE
+121 RSVKTGETFYAE
-133 CKGRRFDGSDIWVL
+133 CKGRRYDGSDIWVL
-147 VKASMVSFIE
+147 VKAGLIDFIE
-157 SEYPVCLAIV
+157 SEHPVFLAIV
-167 QDLTKRKMAEYE
+167 QDMTRRKLAEYE
-179 NAVNIERYRILEA
+179 NAVNLERYRILEA

-202 VPGDV
+202 IPDDI
-207 MTFSYSKGTEIA
+207 MTFSYSGGK
-219 ADRSISNYTEVSKR
+219 ADSANRSISNYTEVSKR
-233 TKIVYPEDALRFY
+233 TKIVYPDDAAKFY
-246 KALKSA
+246 AALKKAS
-252 CKEPVSCMTLDYRS
+252 KKPVSCLTLDYRS

-276 VRTYYS
+276 VRTCYS
-282 SVADASGKIVKVLGR
+282 SVADASGKVIKVLGR

-310 MTQLVEIDSTTGLLN
+310 MAQLVEIDSTTGLLN
-325 KLATTNHIQRLIN
+325 KLATTNHIQRLID

-370 LRAVGKTLS
+370 LRAVGKMLT
-379 GKFRNTVIGR
+379 GKFRNNIIGR

-404 SVIVDKFEDFLKIV
+404 SVVVDKFEDFLKMA
-418 GATEIGGKQYE
+418 GATEIDGKYYE

-438 SDRSDIDYSRY
+438 SDNNDISYARY